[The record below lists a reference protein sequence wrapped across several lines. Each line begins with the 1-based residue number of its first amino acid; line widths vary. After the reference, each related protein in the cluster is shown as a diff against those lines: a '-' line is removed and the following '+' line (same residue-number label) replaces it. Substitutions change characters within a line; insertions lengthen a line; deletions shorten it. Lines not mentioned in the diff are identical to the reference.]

1 MRDEKFDIAVSVQM
15 PGGSRRETVDR
26 TSQAVS
32 LLADRWPIE
41 GRGVKYRGAV
51 RLCGEALKRQKTAA
65 VAKPNSYHTSSRPT
79 EKEQVGELRGLGR
92 ALFSDFLFSVEIAGT
107 LLLIASIG
115 AIALAPRRAQGTL

>member
-65 VAKPNSYHTSSRPT
+65 VARKAFADAAREAKILVLDRKPP
-79 EKEQVGELRGLGR
+79 VFGR
-92 ALFSDFLFSVEIAGT
+92 KVS
-107 LLLIASIG
+107 
-115 AIALAPRRAQGTL
+115 